1 MHSNYDFQNMLHT
14 IVSADTSVVPV
25 KTGGT
30 KTFPTPNKLFTYSN
44 HIRQLI
50 FFKVMYFKKH

>member
-44 HIRQLI
+44 HIRVN
-50 FFKVMYFKKH
+50 FF